1 MADENDVRDH
11 FFSGKNMNFT
21 YGIIRQEV
29 NSKCGYD
36 IDKSP
41 KLKEGFDKM
50 AQTIYIKTEI
60 NERNLTILNS
70 NLVQQCS
77 SYFTKL
83 IDNEERQYTYEV

>member
-41 KLKEGFDKM
+41 KLKENL
-50 AQTIYIKTEI
+50 INSSPNLIKNGPKLKFGSFMFLPLE
-60 NERNLTILNS
+60 ESSAVGNS
-70 NLVQQCS
+70 
-77 SYFTKL
+77 K
-83 IDNEERQYTYEV
+83 DP